1 MPSEVVLALL
11 AVGIAVIP
19 WAMSIHSK
27 VALIAMAM
35 HALVR
40 LTAMGKACF

>member
-19 WAMSIHSK
+19 WAMSIHSNNHDTE
-27 VALIAMAM
+27 IS
-35 HALVR
+35 R
-40 LTAMGKACF
+40 LAATRAK